1 MIRSEHIDCWK
12 LTNTKQI
19 KNIPRMEMLSAF
31 LTLRIFIVDYPN
43 DPIVWILSH
52 HTHTQHM
59 HIRSKSHNSKVTLV
73 CIIYTAKVYM
83 MVLYFVVYTHK
94 IEQIEL
100 ILISYFS
107 TR

>member
-52 HTHTQHM
+52 HTHTHNTCTFEVNLITQ
-59 HIRSKSHNSKVTLV
+59 RSHWF
-73 CIIYTAKVYM
+73 A
-83 MVLYFVVYTHK
+83 LY
-94 IEQIEL
+94 IQLRSI
-100 ILISYFS
+100 
-107 TR
+107 